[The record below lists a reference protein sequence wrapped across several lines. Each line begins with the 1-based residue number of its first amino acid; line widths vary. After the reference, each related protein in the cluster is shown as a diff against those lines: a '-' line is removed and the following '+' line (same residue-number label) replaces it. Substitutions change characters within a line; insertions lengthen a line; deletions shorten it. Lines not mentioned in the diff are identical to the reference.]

1 MKCSN
6 LSFRTKKY
14 TFIKFQGVAG
24 IYSPNT
30 GIVDYGAV
38 ARHYGK
44 RFEGM
49 GGVVVKDYEVSF
61 YYLITVKFIAQKLNS
76 IELGLAGAK

>member
-6 LSFRTKKY
+6 LSFRTQKY

-61 YYLITVKFIAQKLNS
+61 YYFNYCKIHCSK
-76 IELGLAGAK
+76 IEFN